1 MKLSFPINIDVA
13 LACSVYDRSLKA
25 LNVIAEIDNLMDSDA
40 LGFREKK
47 KILKRNIDLYQ
58 ALHIEQRIQEN
69 RLDEIEALGI
79 YNIFT
84 LSLIHI

>member
-47 KILKRNIDLYQ
+47 KILKEKIPK
-58 ALHIEQRIQEN
+58 EKMPERIAKTKAKVE
-69 RLDEIEALGI
+69 RA
-79 YNIFT
+79 
-84 LSLIHI
+84 